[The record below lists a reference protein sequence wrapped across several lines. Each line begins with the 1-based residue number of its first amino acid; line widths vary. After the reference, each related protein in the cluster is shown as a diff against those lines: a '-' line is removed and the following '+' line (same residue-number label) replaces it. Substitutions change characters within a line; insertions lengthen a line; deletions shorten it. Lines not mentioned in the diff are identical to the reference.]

1 MKAQRWVRKVKNS
14 LCLSIIILF
23 CFLIS
28 EPTFSSSLM
37 IEDGFA
43 RASSGHGKNSATYLS
58 IHNHS
63 PNDDY
68 LIDAKTNVAAIT
80 SIHNHINDKG
90 IMKMRAVKQIA
101 IPANGSIKLQPGGFH
116 IMLMGLKKT
125 LREGDKFDLT
135 LIFKKAGTVLCS
147 VLVKKVHAM
156 EHGKRMKH
164 TH

>member
-1 MKAQRWVRKVKNS
+1 MKNS
-14 LCLSIIILF
+14 LRLSIVILF

-28 EPTFSSSLM
+28 EPAFSSSLM
-37 IEDGFA
+37 IEGAFA

-68 LIDAKTNVAAIT
+68 LIDAKTNIAAMT

-90 IMKMRAVKQIA
+90 IMKMRAVKQIV

-116 IMLMGLKKT
+116 IMLMGLKKP
-125 LREGDKFDLT
+125 LLEGDKFDLT
-135 LIFKKAGTVLCS
+135 LVFKKAGNVPCTVR
-147 VLVKKVHAM
+147 VKKVHAM
-156 EHGKRMKH
+156 GHGKKKKH

>member
-1 MKAQRWVRKVKNS
+1 MWVRKVKNS

-28 EPTFSSSLM
+28 EPAFSSSLM
-37 IEDGFA
+37 VEGAFA
-43 RASSGHGKNSATYLS
+43 RASSGHGKNSAAYLS
-58 IHNHS
+58 INNHS
-63 PNDDY
+63 PKDDY
-68 LIDAKTNVAAIT
+68 LIEAKTNVAAMT

-116 IMLMGLKKT
+116 IMLMGLKKP

-156 EHGKRMKH
+156 EHGKKMKR

>member
-1 MKAQRWVRKVKNS
+1 MKNS
-14 LCLSIIILF
+14 LRLSIIKLY

-28 EPTFSSSLM
+28 ELAFSSSLM
-37 IEDGFA
+37 IEDAFA
-43 RASSGHGKNSATYLS
+43 IASSGHGKNSSAYLS

-63 PNDDY
+63 PNNDY

-116 IMLMGLKKT
+116 IMLMGLKKP

-147 VLVKKVHAM
+147 VLVKKMHAM
-156 EHGKRMKH
+156 EHGKKMKH

>member
-1 MKAQRWVRKVKNS
+1 MKKS
-14 LCLSIIILF
+14 LRLSVIILF

-28 EPTFSSSLM
+28 EPAFSSSLM
-37 IEDGFA
+37 IEGAFA
-43 RASSGHGKNSATYLS
+43 RASSGHGKNSAAYLS

-68 LIDAKTNVAAIT
+68 LIEAKTNVAAMT

-90 IMKMRAVKQIA
+90 IMKMRAVQQIA
-101 IPANGSIKLQPGGFH
+101 IPANDTIKLQPGGFH
-116 IMLMGLKKT
+116 IMLMGLKKP
-125 LREGDKFDLT
+125 LLEGDKFDLT
-135 LIFKKAGTVLCS
+135 LVFKKAGNVLCP

-156 EHGKRMKH
+156 GHGNKKKH

>member
-1 MKAQRWVRKVKNS
+1 VKNS
-14 LCLSIIILF
+14 LRLSIVILF

-37 IEDGFA
+37 IEGAFA
-43 RASSGHGKNSATYLS
+43 RASSGHGKNSAAYLS

-68 LIDAKTNVAAIT
+68 LIEAKTNVAAMT

-90 IMKMRAVKQIA
+90 IIKMRAVQQIA
-101 IPANGSIKLQPGGFH
+101 IPANDNIKLQPGGFH
-116 IMLMGLKKT
+116 IMLMGLKKP
-125 LREGDKFDLT
+125 LLEGDKFDLT
-135 LIFKKAGTVLCS
+135 LVFKKAGNVLCT
-147 VLVKKVHAM
+147 VRVKKVHAM
-156 EHGKRMKH
+156 GHGNKKKH

>member
-1 MKAQRWVRKVKNS
+1 MKNS
-14 LCLSIIILF
+14 LCLSIVILF

-28 EPTFSSSLM
+28 EPAFSSSLM
-37 IEDGFA
+37 IEGAFA
-43 RASSGHGKNSATYLS
+43 RASSGHGKNGAAYLS

-68 LIDAKTNVAAIT
+68 LIEAKTNVAAMT

-90 IMKMRAVKQIA
+90 IMKMRAVQQIA
-101 IPANGSIKLQPGGFH
+101 IPANDTIKLQPGGFH
-116 IMLMGLKKT
+116 IMLMGLKKP

-135 LIFKKAGTVLCS
+135 LIFKRTGTVLCS
-147 VLVKKVHAM
+147 VLVKKMHAM
-156 EHGKRMKH
+156 EHGKKMKR

>member
-1 MKAQRWVRKVKNS
+1 MKNS
-14 LCLSIIILF
+14 LCLSIIKLF

-28 EPTFSSSLM
+28 EPAFSSSLM
-37 IEDGFA
+37 IEGAFA
-43 RASSGHGKNSATYLS
+43 RASSGHGKNSAAYLS

-63 PNDDY
+63 PKDDY
-68 LIDAKTNVAAIT
+68 LIEVKTNVAAMT

-116 IMLMGLKKT
+116 IMLMGLKKP
-125 LREGDKFDLT
+125 LREGDKFDLK
-135 LIFKKAGTVLCS
+135 LVFKNAGNIMCS
-147 VLVKKVHAM
+147 IIVKKVHAM
-156 EHGKRMKH
+156 GHGKKMKH

>member
-1 MKAQRWVRKVKNS
+1 MKNS

-28 EPTFSSSLM
+28 EPALSSSLM
-37 IEDGFA
+37 IEGAFA
-43 RASSGHGKNSATYLS
+43 RASSGHGKNSAAYLS
-58 IHNHS
+58 IKNHS
-63 PNDDY
+63 PKDDY
-68 LIDAKTNVAAIT
+68 LIEAKTNVATMT

-116 IMLMGLKKT
+116 IMLMGLKKP

-147 VLVKKVHAM
+147 VLVKKMHAM
-156 EHGKRMKH
+156 EHGKKMKH